1 MVDMRMSY
9 RPLTTGTIICIGPQL
24 LPLNPTAAFELSI
37 PPNDLFLG
45 KSEDIEAN
53 PFPGNTG
60 LL

>member
-1 MVDMRMSY
+1 MSY